1 MIYNRDNR
9 LFATGFTRIVR
20 GARGTYVEFTKDQI
34 VPLLV
39 NHFDDKNQ
47 NEKDYYYQW
56 LNPIYSLLVIEDQSE
71 SYVSRTYRNASA
83 DVTLAFAKD
92 YNTSGE
98 KCTKNAVL
106 QNKKLYIPVNLL
118 SFQDIIYKIVELGKN
133 KISINIAG
141 NGIHTLSKHSV
152 SQVDCDRKVL
162 LFLSSLKLY
171 LEKEGVEIYL
181 IRSGGQTGYDESGIK
196 AALELEIP
204 ALIVCPKDYKI
215 KTKDATIT
223 NKNIFLSRFSKYDNQ
238 IIKVYHQFKTVKY
251 ADYKVGMYYVD
262 INEFLDFKDPEKLF

>member
-1 MIYNRDNR
+1 M
-9 LFATGFTRIVR
+9 
-20 GARGTYVEFTKDQI
+20 
-34 VPLLV
+34 
-39 NHFDDKNQ
+39 
-47 NEKDYYYQW
+47 
-56 LNPIYSLLVIEDQSE
+56 
-71 SYVSRTYRNASA
+71 
-83 DVTLAFAKD
+83 
-92 YNTSGE
+92 
-98 KCTKNAVL
+98 
-106 QNKKLYIPVNLL
+106 YIPVNLL
-118 SFQDIIYKIVELGKN
+118 SFQDIIHKIVELGKS
-133 KISINIAG
+133 KVSINIAG
-141 NGIHTLSKHSV
+141 NGMHTLSKYSV

-171 LEKEGVEIYL
+171 LEKEGIEIYL

-223 NKNIFLSRFSKYDNQ
+223 NKNIFLARFSKYDNQ